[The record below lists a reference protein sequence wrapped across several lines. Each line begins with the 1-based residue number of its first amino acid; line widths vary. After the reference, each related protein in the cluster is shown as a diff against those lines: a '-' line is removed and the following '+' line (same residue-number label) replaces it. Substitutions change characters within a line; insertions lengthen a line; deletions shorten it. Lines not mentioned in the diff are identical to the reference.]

1 MSETKTVHALD
12 GFFADTAEGPRLLGS
27 RCATCGTA
35 YFPRSAMCHNPAC
48 DLSKTEDANLGAEGR
63 LWSVAIQNYPPP
75 PPSKYNEPYQPYAM
89 GVVDT
94 SDGLRVL
101 TQIATDDP
109 HGLTIGCKV
118 RLVIDEL
125 YRDKDGTSV
134 LTWKYRPVVL

>member
-1 MSETKTVHALD
+1 MSDAKTVHGLD
-12 GFFADTAEGPRLLGS
+12 GFFVDTAEGPRLLGS
-27 RCATCGTA
+27 RCATCDTA
-35 YFPRSAMCHNPAC
+35 YFPRSPLCHNPDCAG
-48 DLSKTEDANLGAEGR
+48 SRIEDAHLGAQGK

-75 PPSKYNEPYQPYAM
+75 PPSKYNEPYKPYAM

-109 HGLTIGCKV
+109 HSLAIGCDV

-134 LTWKYRPVVL
+134 LTWKYRPVV

>member
-35 YFPRSAMCHNPAC
+35 YFPRSPLCHNPEC
-48 DLSKTEDANLGAEGR
+48 SGSKVEDANLGADGK

-75 PPSKYNEPYQPYAM
+75 PPSKFNQPYTPYAM

-94 SDGLRVL
+94 TDGLRVL

-109 HGLTIGCKV
+109 QSLQIGCDV

-125 YRDKDGTSV
+125 YREADGTSV
-134 LTWKYRPVVL
+134 LTWKYRPVV